1 MATAQKEQGLKKK
14 KKKGLQGKQPINL
27 KSALSRTGT
36 VGFFGNSHISSSR

>member
-1 MATAQKEQGLKKK
+1 MATAQKEQGLKK